1 MSNIVEVFENNH
13 HRYEKALK
21 KGTSHINDQL
31 RIVKDTI
38 AKLSDAIIEEFDS
51 VREDVQKNLFQPLAL
66 RQGNLEARCQ
76 EILNDSL

>member
-21 KGTSHINDQL
+21 KGTSQINDQL

-38 AKLSDAIIEEFDS
+38 AKLSDAIIEEFES
-51 VREDVQKNLFQPLAL
+51 VREDV
-66 RQGNLEARCQ
+66 
-76 EILNDSL
+76 